1 MIIFPQSG
9 EVNIPYLIMAIIGGA
24 LGLYLVRSG
33 RVSTRGLSGGTYA
46 FLGGLLGIFVLRAV
60 LGVLGPVGALI
71 GAVAGAVLVLWAA
84 KAMDSG
90 D

>member
-1 MIIFPQSG
+1 M
-9 EVNIPYLIMAIIGGA
+9 PYLIMAIIGGA

-46 FLGGLLGIFVLRAV
+46 FLGGLLGILILRAV

-84 KAMDSG
+84 RALDGG